1 MGGLQLMSESKKTG
15 SFIRRHDRQFE
26 VGDRVVTCNQ
36 TVGTVVRVDRDNNGV
51 FIVVRLDVLPREFAY
66 EPCDLKKI

>member
-1 MGGLQLMSESKKTG
+1 MSESKKTG
-15 SFIRRHDRQFE
+15 SFLQRNERQFE

-36 TVGTVVRVDRDNNGV
+36 TIGTVVRVDCDNNGV

-66 EPCDLKKI
+66 DPCDLKLI